1 VVVGDVAARRTVDN
15 PIEHVVIIFKENHT
29 VDNYFGQFPG
39 VDGVA
44 SPLPTADDPIADPL
58 HDHAAWLVSKSGSAG
73 VAEQYGRSNIAAY
86 WAYAQQFT
94 LCDRYFSDVASQ
106 SEPNHLFAIA
116 ADSPVIDN
124 SGVHKSYQPHP
135 PYNMPS
141 LPATLESAGRT
152 WRGYADP
159 LTSFM
164 ANIADLRTSAEIVPA
179 ARFDTDLT
187 SDSFPAVSW
196 LYPPEGLSEHPG
208 DWNEGAVL
216 PPGVAWTA
224 ARVAAAAASAYCP
237 RLAIFLTW
245 DCWGGWS
252 DHVAPPH
259 NRSWTG
265 GGHPGYRG
273 SQFRFGNRVP
283 LLVISPY
290 ARQGVNHDMSSHASL
305 VKFCIRLFGL
315 QPWDVP
321 ALAAD
326 DPAGDLWNCFDFTSP
341 PRLAPPSRPA
351 M

>member
-1 VVVGDVAARRTVDN
+1 MDN

-39 VDGVA
+39 VDG
-44 SPLPTADDPIADPL
+44 
-58 HDHAAWLVSKSGSAG
+58 
-73 VAEQYGRSNIAAY
+73 NIATY

-94 LCDRYFSDVASQ
+94 LSDRYFSDVASQ
-106 SEPNHLFAIA
+106 SEPNHLLAIA

-124 SGVHKSYQPHP
+124 SGVHRSYQPHP
-135 PYNMPS
+135 PYDMPS

-159 LTSFM
+159 LTSFL

-179 ARFDTDLT
+179 NQFDTDLA

-208 DWNEGAVL
+208 DWHEGPVL
-216 PPGVAWTA
+216 APGVAWTA
-224 ARVAAAAASAYCP
+224 A
-237 RLAIFLTW
+237 
-245 DCWGGWS
+245 
-252 DHVAPPH
+252 
-259 NRSWTG
+259 
-265 GGHPGYRG
+265 
-273 SQFRFGNRVP
+273 
-283 LLVISPY
+283 
-290 ARQGVNHDMSSHASL
+290 HASQ

-326 DPAGDLWNCFDFTSP
+326 DPPG
-341 PRLAPPSRPA
+341 LASDTAR
-351 M
+351 